1 MCKND
6 IKTYVYNNYIN
17 MDKELLVESI
27 KEWIQIDNELKEI
40 SKIAKERRERKKE
53 LTNSL
58 VDVMKTNEVDC
69 FDVKDDKLI
78 YTKNKVKAS
87 LSKKALMSALQ
98 NYYKDDPQ
106 QGQQL
111 TEYLLNSREEK
122 VKESIRRKVKK

>member
-1 MCKND
+1 
-6 IKTYVYNNYIN
+6 
-17 MDKELLVESI
+17 MDKEQVVESI

-40 SKIAKERRERKKE
+40 AKLAKERRERKKE

-78 YTKNKVKAS
+78 YTKNKVKAT
-87 LSKKALMSALQ
+87 LSKKSLMSALQ
-98 NYYKDDPQ
+98 DYYKDDPQ

-111 TEYLLNSREEK
+111 TEFLLNSREEK
-122 VKESIRRKVKK
+122 IKESIRRKVKK